1 MEGPLGTVAK
11 QTVISARQS
20 LASEAGVALT
30 VVVAV
35 AYFVTARLSLALLA
49 PVDGVAVFWP
59 AAGVASGFLIAL
71 GSAARWPVVI
81 GVVAAT
87 IAANLLGDRNIWSS
101 VLFAVANA
109 GDAVIIAGLILRF
122 CGSPFELNELRNVL
136 ALFAATVAG
145 ASLSGIAGT
154 VGFVLFHGS
163 TASPP
168 VVWLHWFSSDAI
180 GNITVAPLA
189 IGLASLVRNVP
200 PRREIVEGVLALAVV
215 CLVCALL
222 VFLPN
227 APWTAELAIAALS
240 PLLLWTASRLRPAFT
255 AIATFVC
262 AITIVWTTIFAIGVF
277 GDLRLSIEERVLGA
291 QATILATSLGAL
303 VLAALFSER
312 RLHETAILLAWKSA
326 ELADRA
332 KSSFLA
338 AASHDLRQPL
348 QTLKL
353 LQAALEPHHPS
364 SEARKLVAGI
374 GQSLDTMTSILSSL
388 LDVNRLESGDLRPS
402 VSEFSLNEIFELL
415 AGDFAAPVQ
424 ERGLRLRIVHSELII
439 RSDRQMLAEMIRNL
453 LSNAIRYTDR
463 GRILLGCRRAGDNVR
478 IEVWDSGVGISE
490 DQLPHIFHEYYQ
502 GTDGAE
508 RGGFGLGLA
517 IVKRLGE
524 VLDHRIEVRSI
535 PGKGTRFFI
544 EVQCGRSGVYEPEAA
559 PPVYSH
565 NDAFLGSILAIEDEA
580 SVRSALG
587 RLLRTRG
594 VDATI
599 VATAAEALTLVR
611 EQGLR
616 PDVLLCDYNLRGSP
630 DGTETINHLRA
641 ALGRNVPAV
650 VMTGDTRSQTV
661 DPISAQGISVLIKPF
676 STEELLEALRGQ
688 EKRVTTV

>member
-222 VFLPN
+222 VFLP
-227 APWTAELAIAALS
+227 
-240 PLLLWTASRLRPAFT
+240 
-255 AIATFVC
+255 
-262 AITIVWTTIFAIGVF
+262 
-277 GDLRLSIEERVLGA
+277 
-291 QATILATSLGAL
+291 L
-303 VLAALFSER
+303 V
-312 RLHETAILLAWKSA
+312 
-326 ELADRA
+326 
-332 KSSFLA
+332 
-338 AASHDLRQPL
+338 
-348 QTLKL
+348 
-353 LQAALEPHHPS
+353 
-364 SEARKLVAGI
+364 
-374 GQSLDTMTSILSSL
+374 
-388 LDVNRLESGDLRPS
+388 
-402 VSEFSLNEIFELL
+402 
-415 AGDFAAPVQ
+415 
-424 ERGLRLRIVHSELII
+424 
-439 RSDRQMLAEMIRNL
+439 
-453 LSNAIRYTDR
+453 
-463 GRILLGCRRAGDNVR
+463 
-478 IEVWDSGVGISE
+478 GVGG
-490 DQLPHIFHEYYQ
+490 
-502 GTDGAE
+502 GT
-508 RGGFGLGLA
+508 
-517 IVKRLGE
+517 K
-524 VLDHRIEVRSI
+524 S
-535 PGKGTRFFI
+535 K
-544 EVQCGRSGVYEPEAA
+544 
-559 PPVYSH
+559 
-565 NDAFLGSILAIEDEA
+565 
-580 SVRSALG
+580 
-587 RLLRTRG
+587 
-594 VDATI
+594 
-599 VATAAEALTLVR
+599 
-611 EQGLR
+611 
-616 PDVLLCDYNLRGSP
+616 
-630 DGTETINHLRA
+630 
-641 ALGRNVPAV
+641 
-650 VMTGDTRSQTV
+650 
-661 DPISAQGISVLIKPF
+661 
-676 STEELLEALRGQ
+676 
-688 EKRVTTV
+688 